1 MRTSICL
8 RSPPVFL
15 IDLLRLILSRFFSV
29 LWLTALTSSPEF
41 SVARVLTWTNSHI
54 TFQTNYRPFKIQQN
68 IDFSTS
74 LPTCYVAA
82 CSLLAARLSE
92 WALGSDWAL
101 GWAQLCRKVAPAPSH
116 LLTKKQLQPQIRFW
130 LMANETVSPFLHS
143 SIPMNIECA
152 NTNVNTNTKK
162 LPELQLWFASY
173 QARRSTLSFIT
184 SLFPPQLTTTN
195 FSVIASITISAFA
208 IIISRL
214 LSVLPPLTHFYIL
227 PPHPPPFPLYPSTKF
242 STQAHNIHLKL
253 SSVSNWGMNPLF
265 TSSLRISSYS

>member
-74 LPTCYVAA
+74 LLTCYVAA

-101 GWAQLCRKVAPAPSH
+101 GWAQLSRKVAPAPSH

-130 LMANETVSPFLHS
+130 LMANETVSPHLPFPAFLYSYEYWMCKYKCEHKY
-143 SIPMNIECA
+143 
-152 NTNVNTNTKK
+152 KK
-162 LPELQLWFASY
+162 IAWVT
-173 QARRSTLSFIT
+173 TLIH
-184 SLFPPQLTTTN
+184 
-195 FSVIASITISAFA
+195 
-208 IIISRL
+208 IISG
-214 LSVLPPLTHFYIL
+214 SPITPFFY
-227 PPHPPPFPLYPSTKF
+227 HFPLSPS
-242 STQAHNIHLKL
+242 AHH
-253 SSVSNWGMNPLF
+253 
-265 TSSLRISSYS
+265 Y